1 MIKPF
6 TCVCFLMA
14 AGSGLYLYQ
23 TKHRSQM
30 LDREIGRTLKQTEA
44 ARDRIGV
51 LRGEWAL
58 LNEPERL
65 AELTQQHLTLRTLAP
80 TQFAAMADLGN
91 RLPAPLPQGR
101 AQPAEEATET
111 PAPIAALAKPTP
123 GRVTQTAAQT
133 PAPTQTTAQTPSA
146 APARAVAVAPA
157 ARPAPVQTAAAP
169 IPLNPASAM
178 EPAQTMAA
186 LPVPPSA
193 ARARASGTAVAS
205 AGASGGASSGT
216 SASALAHPLP
226 LPAPVPVQS
235 TSQGRFMAPL
245 VSVSATPMGTPTA
258 AAARVQTLAATRPSG
273 PGTSIGE
280 SVARTARAHAS
291 LQQANAAPA
300 APAYTGSALPVSSY
314 GASPAESHGLGVSS
328 GMGSAMGTA
337 QGTALGTALGGART
351 ALPAPVPYG
360 AASR

>member
-30 LDREIGRTLKQTEA
+30 LDREISRTLKQTEA

-65 AELTQQHLTLRTLAP
+65 AELTQQHLMLRTLSP

-101 AQPAEEATET
+101 AQPAEDATET
-111 PAPIAALAKPTP
+111 PAPIAALAKPVP
-123 GRVTQTAAQT
+123 GRVTQTAAQAQTQAPT
-133 PAPTQTTAQTPSA
+133 PAPARTVAA
-146 APARAVAVAPA
+146 APAV
-157 ARPAPVQTAAAP
+157 RPAPVQTAAAP
-169 IPLNPASAM
+169 VPLNPASAM
-178 EPAQTMAA
+178 AEPAQTMAA

-193 ARARASGTAVAS
+193 ARARTAGTVVAAAGAS
-205 AGASGGASSGT
+205 AG
-216 SASALAHPLP
+216 ALAHPLP

-235 TSQGRFMAPL
+235 TGQGRFMAPL
-245 VSVSATPMGTPTA
+245 VSVSATPMGTPAA

-291 LQQANAAPA
+291 MQQASAAPA
-300 APAYTGSALPVSSY
+300 VPAYTGSALPVSSY
-314 GASPAESHGLGVSS
+314 GASPVESHGMGVSS
-328 GMGSAMGTA
+328 NVGS
-337 QGTALGTALGGART
+337 ALGGART

>member
-111 PAPIAALAKPTP
+111 PAPIVALAKPAP

-133 PAPTQTTAQTPSA
+133 QTQTQTPTQTTAQTPSA
-146 APARAVAVAPA
+146 APAPARVVAA
-157 ARPAPVQTAAAP
+157 ARPAPAASAP
-169 IPLNPASAM
+169 VPLNPASAM
-178 EPAQTMAA
+178 AEPAQTMAA

-205 AGASGGASSGT
+205 AGASSGT

-235 TSQGRFMAPL
+235 TGQGRFMAPL
-245 VSVSATPMGTPTA
+245 VSVSATPMGTPAA

-291 LQQANAAPA
+291 MQQASAAPA
-300 APAYTGSALPVSSY
+300 MPAYTGSTLPVSSY

-328 GMGSAMGTA
+328 GMGSA
-337 QGTALGTALGGART
+337 QGTALGGART